1 MANSVEEKLDSVI
14 SPFQRFVRD
23 ESVSSVCLFFAA
35 VLALWVANSELSEH
49 YYELLHTPLWVAV
62 GDARAVLTVHQLIN
76 DGLMAFFFFVLGL
89 EIKRELLVGDL
100 RDASRASPVL
110 AAALGGMLVPALF
123 YLLFNQDQ
131 SSIRG
136 WGIPMATD
144 SAFALGVLMLLG
156 ARAPHGLKAFLVAYA
171 IIDDLGAI
179 LIIALFYT
187 DALDTSYL
195 MAAAASLFV
204 LAICNLGGVRNIGI
218 FLGVGVL
225 LWICLMGAGVHG
237 TVAGVLVA
245 LAVPAR
251 PKKSRKWFIRRAR
264 RLVKDVERLQG
275 EEQFESKILANPKQ
289 HEAVEA
295 VEQAAKLTT
304 TPLKRWERA
313 LGLPVL
319 WVILPLFAL
328 ANAGIPL
335 GAGQLLELIGSP
347 VGWGIVSG
355 LVVGKVL
362 GISLFTWFSL
372 KLGLGRL
379 PDEVTMAHVIG
390 VGLLGGMG
398 FTMSIFIAGLTFH
411 ADSELYLA
419 KAAILFASLL
429 AGVGGYLW
437 LRLFAS
443 RYSDVWSS

>member
-1 MANSVEEKLDSVI
+1 MVNKVEEKLDAVI
-14 SPFQRFVRD
+14 SPFQRFIRD
-23 ESVSSVCLFFAA
+23 ESAASVCLFFSAI
-35 VLALWVANSELSEH
+35 LALFIANSSLSDD
-49 YYELLHTPLWVAV
+49 YYQLLHTPVSLVA
-62 GDARAVLTVHQLIN
+62 GDARAGLTVHQLIN

-100 RDASRASPVL
+100 RNASRASPVL

-123 YLLFNQDQ
+123 YILFNRGE
-131 SSIRG
+131 SSMHG
-136 WGIPMATD
+136 WGIPVATD

-156 ARAPHGLKAFLVAYA
+156 ARVPHGLKAFLVAYA

-187 DALDTSYL
+187 NTLDAPYL
-195 MAAAASLFV
+195 LAAAGSLVV
-204 LAICNLGGVRNIGI
+204 LVVCNLGGVRNIGV
-218 FLGVGVL
+218 FLGIGVL

-237 TVAGVLVA
+237 TVAGVVVA

-251 PKKSRKWFIRRAR
+251 PKKGRRWFVRRTR
-264 RLVKDVERLQG
+264 HLVNDIEKLQ
-275 EEQFESKILANPKQ
+275 ESEQSGNKILANPQQ

-295 VEQAAKLTT
+295 LEQAAKLTT

-328 ANAGIPL
+328 ANAGIPV
-335 GAGQLLELIGSP
+335 GAERFVELVSSP

-355 LVVGKVL
+355 LVLGKVL
-362 GISLFTWFSL
+362 GISLFTWVSI
-372 KLGLGRL
+372 KTGMGRL
-379 PDEVTMAHVIG
+379 PSEVTMAHVIG
-390 VGLLGGMG
+390 VSLLGGMG

-411 ADSELYLA
+411 AESELYLA
-419 KAAILFASLL
+419 KAAILIASLV
-429 AGVGGYLW
+429 AGAAGYFW
-437 LRLFAS
+437 LRLHPS
-443 RYSDVWSS
+443 CRLT